1 MRSTRPSKTD
11 KENTMSRIPHAAPAP
26 DAPRELV
33 EAILARRGGRL
44 LNLDRM
50 LLRSPAFARGWNAFL
65 GEVRNNLGLSPKLRE
80 LAICLVAVL
89 NGADYEYL
97 HHAPEFVRAGGTARQ
112 LAALRD
118 LEHGLV
124 EPAPF
129 DACERAVVRLT
140 LEMTRDVRTSDATF
154 AAAVDALGDYQH
166 VVELVGVIATY
177 NMVSR
182 FLLALQIEPET
193 AASRTPSLEEVQ
205 P

>member
-1 MRSTRPSKTD
+1 
-11 KENTMSRIPHAAPAP
+11 MSRIPHAAPAP

-33 EAILARRGGRL
+33 DAILARRGGRL

-65 GEVRNNLGLSPKLRE
+65 GEVRNNLALSPKLRE

-112 LAALRD
+112 LAALRGI
-118 LEHGLV
+118 EHGIV

-182 FLLALQIEPET
+182 FLLALQVEPET
-193 AASRTPSLEEVQ
+193 AASHTPLFEEVQ

>member
-1 MRSTRPSKTD
+1 
-11 KENTMSRIPHAAPAP
+11 MSRIPHAAPAP
-26 DAPRELV
+26 EAPRELV
-33 EAILARRGGRL
+33 DAILARRGGRL

-65 GEVRNNLGLSPKLRE
+65 GEVRNNLALSPKLRE

-112 LAALRD
+112 LAALCEV
-118 LEHGLV
+118 EHGIV

-129 DACERAVVRLT
+129 DACERAVIRLT

-154 AAAVDALGDYQH
+154 AAAVDALGNYQH

-193 AASRTPSLEEVQ
+193 ATSRTPSPEEVQ

>member
-1 MRSTRPSKTD
+1 
-11 KENTMSRIPHAAPAP
+11 MSRIPLAAPAP
-26 DAPRELV
+26 EAPKELV
-33 EAILARRGGRL
+33 DAILARRGGRL

-50 LLRSPAFARGWNAFL
+50 LLRSPAFAKGWNAFL
-65 GEVRNNLGLSPKLRE
+65 GEVRNGLGLSPRLRE

-112 LAALRD
+112 LAALRE
-118 LEHGLV
+118 LEHGIV

-154 AAAVDALGDYQH
+154 AAVVDALGDYQH

-193 AASRTPSLEEVQ
+193 AASLTPSHEEVQ

>member
-1 MRSTRPSKTD
+1 
-11 KENTMSRIPHAAPAP
+11 MSRIPQAAPAP
-26 DAPRELV
+26 EAPRELV
-33 EAILARRGGRL
+33 DAILARRGGCL

-80 LAICLVAVL
+80 LAICQVALL

-112 LAALRD
+112 LAALREV
-118 LEHGLV
+118 EHGIV

-129 DACERAVVRLT
+129 DACERAVIRLT
-140 LEMTRDVRTSDATF
+140 MEMTRDVRTSDATF
-154 AAAVDALGDYQH
+154 AAAVDALGNYQH

-193 AASRTPSLEEVQ
+193 ATSRTPLPEEVQ

>member
-1 MRSTRPSKTD
+1 
-11 KENTMSRIPHAAPAP
+11 MSRIPHAAPAP
-26 DAPRELV
+26 EAPRELV
-33 EAILARRGGRL
+33 DAILARRGGHL

-65 GEVRNNLGLSPKLRE
+65 GEVRNNLDLSPRLRE

-118 LEHGLV
+118 IERGIV

-129 DACERAVVRLT
+129 DACERAVIRLT

-154 AAAVDALGDYQH
+154 AAAVDALGDHQH

-193 AASRTPSLEEVQ
+193 AASRTPLPEEVQ